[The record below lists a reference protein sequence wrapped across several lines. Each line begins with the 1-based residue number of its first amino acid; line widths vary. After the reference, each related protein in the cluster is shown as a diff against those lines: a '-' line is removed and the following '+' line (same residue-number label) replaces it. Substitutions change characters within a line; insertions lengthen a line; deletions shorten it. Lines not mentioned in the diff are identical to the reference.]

1 MEYGYTESLRSL
13 ATQPEVFI
21 DGVPLSAVVAWGDL
35 ETTTRISGD
44 WTATWGL
51 IAPPRSHIQKNPL
64 FRPRARVEV
73 KVGPLTV
80 WLGYLN
86 RPDWDSGQ
94 LTAIGLC
101 RQAEGAVAVINSTLQ
116 TTSNPNTAIGQAI
129 ARGAL
134 TWRWS
139 GSIHGKSVL
148 GDTGQAEQFD
158 SIAQLLD
165 AAGEQLGW
173 RWHVDRSGYLRT
185 LPYPLEVDPEW
196 FITPDTVE
204 LGSTSAE
211 QVDRVMVRYADSAAS
226 SALKSASYPATTPAG
241 GFEKAVSLANQNAIT
256 TARATAIAKGLYD
269 RTQGQPGWTNGVEV
283 SPAQVMTPGG
293 LPAPLPL
300 IRAGH
305 SIRLLGLPDV
315 RSSAL
320 HTDVAIAETTYR
332 WSENVIQ
339 LNPEGLVADGLD
351 AAIEAIAPGG
361 VVL

>member
-86 RPDWDSGQ
+86 RPDWDSRQ
-94 LTAIGLC
+94 LSAKGLC
-101 RQAEGAVAVINSTLQ
+101 RQAEGAKALTVGFA
-116 TTSNPNTAIGQAI
+116 TTSIPDNAISIGI
-129 ARGAL
+129 LRG
-134 TWRWS
+134 
-139 GSIHGKSVL
+139 VL
-148 GDTGQAEQFD
+148 GWNWSESVHDAPILGDDDEAAQFD

-173 RWHVDRSGYLRT
+173 RWYIDQKGFLRT
-185 LPYPLEVDPEW
+185 RPYPLETDPEW
-196 FITPDTVE
+196 FVVPDTGV
-204 LGSTSAE
+204 LGSTDVE
-211 QVDRVMVRYADSAAS
+211 QVDRIFLRYQDSAWS
-226 SALKSASYPATTPAG
+226 GALFTTSYPG
-241 GFEKAVSLANQNAIT
+241 SSREGDFEDGVSYVEQGPMTSTRAQQI
-256 TARATAIAKGLYD
+256 ARGLYD
-269 RTQGQPGWTNGVEV
+269 RASGKPGWTNGIEV